1 MSRRRFPSA
10 STIPISLNIPS
21 LTCREGGFRRRLR
34 CSCRRTPRSRRRR
47 TRPSTPAPPRARQSG
62 AATWRCRGCREGG
75 EGVERVEG
83 RRVQG
88 MEGRRADEGERRK
101 VDKRWVMGM
110 EGGSV
115 DGVRVGVPQ
124 RRRKTA
130 VYRVKTEKPRL
141 CYEVAEDRAN
151 GGQGGVDVR
160 CGNGTDRSA
169 TWVRESEWAHRVQQQ
184 NPSTELGNGSFY
196 LRTRARRLH
205 RGGHRAIVDIG
216 AGDPILHR

>member
-1 MSRRRFPSA
+1 
-10 STIPISLNIPS
+10 
-21 LTCREGGFRRRLR
+21 
-34 CSCRRTPRSRRRR
+34 
-47 TRPSTPAPPRARQSG
+47 
-62 AATWRCRGCREGG
+62 
-75 EGVERVEG
+75 
-83 RRVQG
+83 

-184 NPSTELGNGSFY
+184 NPSTELGNWGTAAFTSGPGHAVFI
-196 LRTRARRLH
+196 A
-205 RGGHRAIVDIG
+205 GGTGPSLTSEPEIQSCTAKDANHDGRVIG
-216 AGDPILHR
+216 ARSPAASPREERRSITEASESTESKSNQFGNSN